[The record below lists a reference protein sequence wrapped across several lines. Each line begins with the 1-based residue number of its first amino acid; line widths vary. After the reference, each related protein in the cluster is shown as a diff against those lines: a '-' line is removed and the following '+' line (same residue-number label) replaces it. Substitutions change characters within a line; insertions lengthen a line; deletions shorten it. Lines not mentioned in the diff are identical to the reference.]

1 MTIRDYIQNQVFAR
15 RLQER
20 STLVIYDPARRY
32 RDIALDLATDQCR
45 VIDGSLSVIEQRE
58 LATEAMTDLAE
69 GRIHHLVVWLPA
81 KPPREATDRQGDP
94 FAVFAVIG
102 AIFPQGDGDD
112 FASICRLAKPDHVP
126 EINRLFEEGEP
137 SFELIDAL
145 DAGGSWPKLKTLLHA
160 GSAREIL
167 LGVLAPDAQQ
177 EAALKA
183 DPTWVGEIREFC
195 LRSLGHRLKTRG
207 QTRPSIADELWQV
220 LLYSEFFFDSAGDV
234 PPELQSL
241 PRVGE
246 EASDLVYEV
255 CNELRKHQDHKQ
267 RYLDQ
272 ALEVEEQLQL
282 ASRTQA
288 MTRLGERDTFSFEE
302 RLFLQRLVDRAL
314 AGDLD
319 GAREIAHSRRK
330 SIWLSQEERLAEWLL
345 ANKALDLLETAD
357 RLSTP
362 KFSSLAAI
370 VHGYAQTWRDLDRHH
385 REMEQAALECQ
396 ADHDGLETLAQRARR
411 EYLRSVEALQAEFI
425 RLAANEGWP
434 ASGPTI
440 HRNNQLFN
448 RIVAPALDQGENV
461 AYFLVDSL
469 RFELGA
475 ELEKQLADKQ
485 SCTLHTV
492 CAQLPTYTEVGMAS
506 LMPDAETALGMVEKD
521 GKLVTTLNQNPAT
534 GPATRLDYLKSIKGD
549 QCMDIELEE
558 LLRKKKL
565 KLPGSVRLLLV
576 RTRDIDTI
584 AHGSPS
590 QALRMIPDLLRQILR
605 GLNKVA
611 DLGFTRAVIVTD
623 HGFILFPEQEAGN
636 VAPKPAGKWLV
647 EKTRCVLGQFLGH
660 GEGDSAN
667 LVLPR
672 TEVDIPG
679 SFSHYAV
686 PRALVPYS
694 RGQMFY
700 HEGLSLQECVLPCLV
715 VTLQPTAT
723 AGRKQAPV
731 SLTLTYRQGKTDKIP
746 TRRPIL
752 DLAWPQGK
760 LFEQE
765 NELEVA
771 VEVVDAK
778 GTVVGSVGSGQTVN
792 PATGCVR
799 IKSGSAISFG
809 LRMEDDFSGSFTVRI
824 LDPATNLL
832 HVSLTLKTGYLE

>member
-20 STLVIYDPARRY
+20 AALVIYDPTRRY

-45 VIDGSLSVIEQRE
+45 VIDASLSVIEQRE
-58 LATEAMTDLAE
+58 LATEAMAALAE
-69 GRIHHLVVWLPA
+69 GQIHHLVIWVPA
-81 KPPREATDRQGDP
+81 KPPQDATDRQGDP
-94 FAVFAVIG
+94 FAVFVAVG
-102 AIFPQGDGDD
+102 AVFPQGDGDNY
-112 FASICRLAKPDHVP
+112 AAICRLAKPDHVP

-137 SFELIDAL
+137 SFELVDAL
-145 DAGGSWPKLKTLLHA
+145 DEGGSWPKLKTLLHA

-167 LGVLAPDAQQ
+167 MGVLAPNEQQ
-177 EAALKA
+177 ESALKG

-195 LRSLGHRLKTRG
+195 QRSLSHKLKTRG
-207 QTRPSIADELWQV
+207 QTRASIAEELWQV
-220 LLYSEFFFDSAGDV
+220 LLFSEFYFDSAGEV
-234 PPELQSL
+234 PAELATV
-241 PRVGE
+241 PRAGE
-246 EASDLVYEV
+246 EARGLVFEV

-272 ALEVEEQLQL
+272 ATEVEEQLQL
-282 ASRTQA
+282 AARTGA

-302 RLFLQRLVDRAL
+302 RLFLQRMVDKAL

-319 GAREIAHSRRK
+319 GAREIAKSRQK

-345 ANKALDLLETAD
+345 ANKALDLLDIAD

-362 KFSSLAAI
+362 KFPSLEAI
-370 VHGYAQTWRDLDRHH
+370 VHGYALTWRDLDRHH
-385 REMEQAALECQ
+385 REMEQAALQCPD
-396 ADHDGLETLAQRARR
+396 DHDGLEALVQRARR
-411 EYLRSVEALQAEFI
+411 EYCRSVDALQAEFI
-425 RLAANEGWP
+425 RLAAGDGWP
-434 ASGPTI
+434 VSGGQI
-440 HRNNQLFN
+440 LRNSQLFN

-461 AYFLVDSL
+461 AFFLVDSL
-469 RFELGA
+469 RFELGV
-475 ELEKQLADKQ
+475 ELEKQLSDKQ
-485 SCTLHTV
+485 PATLHTV

-506 LMPDAETALGMVEKD
+506 LMPDAETALHLVAKD
-521 GKLVTTLNQNPAT
+521 GKLVTTLNRNPAT
-534 GPATRLDYLKSIKGD
+534 NPVTRLDYLKSIKGD
-549 QCMDIELEE
+549 QCMDIDLEE

-565 KLPGSVRLLLV
+565 KLPAPVRLLLV

-590 QALRMIPDLLRQILR
+590 QALRMIPELLRQIMR

-611 DLGFTRAVIVTD
+611 DLGFTKAVIATD

-647 EKTRCVLGQFLGH
+647 EKSRCLLGQ
-660 GEGDSAN
+660 GEGDGAN
-667 LVLPR
+667 LMLKR
-672 TEVDIPG
+672 SEVGIPG
-679 SFSHYAV
+679 DFEHYAV

-700 HEGLSLQECVLPCLV
+700 HEGLSLQECVLPCLTV
-715 VTLQPTAT
+715 DLEPSAK
-723 AGRKQAPV
+723 AGKKQAPA
-731 SLTLTYRQGKTDKIP
+731 SLTLTYRQGKIDKI
-746 TRRPIL
+746 TSRRPVL
-752 DLAWPQGK
+752 DLAWPAYPS
-760 LFEQE
+760 LFQVE
-765 NELEVA
+765 NEIEVA

-778 GTVVGSVGSGQTVN
+778 GAIVGSVGSGQTVN

-824 LDPATNLL
+824 LDPSTNLL
-832 HVSLTLKTGYLE
+832 HVSLNLKTGYLE